1 MRLGLVVPGFSAD
14 QTDWCIPA
22 VRDLVRELSGRH
34 DVHVFALRYPH
45 RVSRYQV
52 DGATVQSFGG
62 ALARRGARLRLL
74 ARALA
79 AIMAEHRRQPFDVLH
94 GLWSDE
100 PGLLAVAAG
109 ARLGVPPLVSLMGGE
124 LVGLDD
130 IGYGGQLGLANR
142 TMTRQSIRRAARVTA
157 GSSYL
162 QGLAGSQPGG
172 DRILRIPLGVDVRR
186 FHPHAGDDAVIP
198 LLAGHPRLL
207 HVASLVPVKDQETL
221 LRALSLLA
229 PRMPGAHLH
238 IVGDGPLLGHL
249 RRLAAA
255 LEITDRVTF
264 HRAVP
269 HDHLPAYYHAA
280 DLCLL
285 SSRHESQGMVVLEA
299 AASGRATVGT
309 AVGILPELAEPSQ
322 IVPVGDAHALA
333 DAVVGLAQDPEAL
346 ALAGQ
351 AALERV
357 SARYTLDQSVAE
369 LCALYRMV
377 VGR

>member
-1 MRLGLVVPGFSAD
+1 MRLGLIVPGFSAD

-22 VRDLVRELSGRH
+22 VRDLVRELAVRH

-45 RVSRYQV
+45 RVSRYPV

-79 AIMAEHRRQPFDVLH
+79 GIIAEHRRQPFDVLH
-94 GLWSDE
+94 GLWADE
-100 PGLLAVAAG
+100 PGLLAVVAG
-109 ARLGVPPLVSLMGGE
+109 ARLGVPPMVSLMGGE
-124 LVGLDD
+124 LAGLDD
-130 IGYGGQLGLANR
+130 IGYGGQLGLVNR
-142 TMTRQSIRRAARVTA
+142 TMTRQSLRRAARVTA
-157 GSSYL
+157 GSAYL
-162 QGLAGSQPGG
+162 RMLAESQPRGG
-172 DRILRIPLGVDVRR
+172 QVVRLPLGVDVRR
-186 FHPHAGDDAVIP
+186 FHPDAGADAVIP
-198 LLAGHPRLL
+198 VLQGNPRLL

-221 LRALSLLA
+221 LRALSLITA
-229 PRMPGAHLH
+229 RVPDAHLH
-238 IVGDGPLLGHL
+238 IVGEGPLLGHL

-255 LEITDRVTF
+255 LEITARVTF
-264 HRAVP
+264 HGAVL

-299 AASGRATVGT
+299 AACGRTTVGT
-309 AVGILPELAEPSQ
+309 AVGILPELAHPGHA
-322 IVPVGDAHALA
+322 VPVGDGPALA
-333 DAVVGLAQDPEAL
+333 DAVVALVDDREAL

-357 SARYTLDQSVAE
+357 RARFTLDQSVAE